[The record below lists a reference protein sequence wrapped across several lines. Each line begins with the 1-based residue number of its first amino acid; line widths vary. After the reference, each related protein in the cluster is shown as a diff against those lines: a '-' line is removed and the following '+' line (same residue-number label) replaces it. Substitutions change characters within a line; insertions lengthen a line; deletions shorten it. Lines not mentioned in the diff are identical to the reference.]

1 MFKQT
6 YTFDHRKKESDRVWK
21 KFPLKTPIVIELK
34 DVDTK
39 NTELKK
45 KYLVESN
52 CTVQWFQNVIREQF
66 RLSTQEGIHMIVNNT
81 VIPKYNM
88 LISEVYEL
96 YKDEDGFLY
105 ILWFAHTQCTSC
117 VPHYGRRRFESKN
130 LLWWV

>member
-6 YTFDHRKKESDRVWK
+6 YTFDHRKKESDRVRK
-21 KFPLKTPIVIELK
+21 KFPLKTPVVIELK

-52 CTVQWFQNVIREQF
+52 CTVQGFQNVIRERF
-66 RLSTQEGIHMIVNNT
+66 KLSTQEGIHMIINNT
-81 VIPKYNM
+81 VIPKYSM

-105 ILWFAHTQCTSC
+105 ILLCKENVFG
-117 VPHYGRRRFESKN
+117 Y
-130 LLWWV
+130 